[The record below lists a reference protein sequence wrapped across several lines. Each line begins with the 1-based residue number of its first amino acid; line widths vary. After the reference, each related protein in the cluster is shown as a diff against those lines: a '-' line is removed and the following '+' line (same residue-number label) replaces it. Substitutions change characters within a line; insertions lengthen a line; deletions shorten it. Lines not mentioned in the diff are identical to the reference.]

1 MIKNQILLFQ
11 SFSAIEKS
19 WLYEFNPF
27 RKSNNILSKSYTNIF
42 NNVRLHDISS
52 CRCFFYFKYNIVT
65 QISQVKEVLTR
76 FSTLTVSNKSPL
88 IILNASILIPGYLSK
103 ANVSLN
109 DKNLR
114 HHQLL
119 KTNHD
124 SWWWV
129 KKVSLVIR

>member
-1 MIKNQILLFQ
+1 
-11 SFSAIEKS
+11 
-19 WLYEFNPF
+19 
-27 RKSNNILSKSYTNIF
+27 
-42 NNVRLHDISS
+42 VRLHDISS

-65 QISQVKEVLTR
+65 QISQVEEVLTR

-119 KTNHD
+119 KQTMILD
-124 SWWWV
+124 DES
-129 KKVSLVIR
+129 KKFLWLSDRRDVDMKI